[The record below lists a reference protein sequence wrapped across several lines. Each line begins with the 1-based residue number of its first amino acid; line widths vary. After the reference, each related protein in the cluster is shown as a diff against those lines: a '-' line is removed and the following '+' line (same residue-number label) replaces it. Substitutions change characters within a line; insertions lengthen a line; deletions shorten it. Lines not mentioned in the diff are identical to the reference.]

1 VHAKVNAHLFDW
13 VVENL
18 IRNALDALDAK
29 GVIAVAV
36 YAEGKDVCI
45 DISDTGKGSYMGNV
59 PLEKFD
65 GPPPA
70 VLKKA
75 GLA

>member
-1 VHAKVNAHLFDW
+1 M
-13 VVENL
+13 
-18 IRNALDALDAK
+18 
-29 GVIAVAV
+29 
-36 YAEGKDVCI
+36 KDI
-45 DISDTGKGSYMGNV
+45 GYMGNV